1 MHLVLGL
8 LLIRDQ
14 LVTGRDGDVNPH
26 PERIARMLR
35 AIRVLD
41 HDVAP
46 ADVIAEAI
54 EARGLAADKFVEL
67 VRFFDPPVRD
77 SNG

>member
-26 PERIARMLR
+26 PERIARMLG
-35 AIRVLD
+35 AIGVLD
-41 HDVAP
+41 HDVAS
-46 ADVIAEAI
+46 ADVIAKAI
-54 EARGLAADKFVEL
+54 EARGFTANEFVEL
-67 VRFFDPPVRD
+67 VRFLDPSV
-77 SNG
+77 